1 MSKSRKH
8 LVIVESFIEIV
19 SLDFL
24 TVFNSA
30 TLDVDVVDQ
39 ALRDVSIIDFGS
51 SLLLS
56 CTLTLLIDW
65 FDHLNFL
72 FLN

>member
-8 LVIVESFIEIV
+8 LFIVESFIEIV

-56 CTLTLLIDW
+56 CTLTLLIDR